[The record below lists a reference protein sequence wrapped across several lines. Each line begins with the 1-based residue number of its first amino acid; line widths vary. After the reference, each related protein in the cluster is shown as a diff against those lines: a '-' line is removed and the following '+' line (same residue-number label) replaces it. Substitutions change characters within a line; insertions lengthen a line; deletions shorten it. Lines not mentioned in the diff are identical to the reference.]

1 MLYLEKWS
9 QKYNLTSGNVFNR
22 LKYGKARAAASRAVV
37 LYDTCPSESNFILE
51 KWIACQTRALTQ
63 HYKMRIRIT
72 GFKYLFV
79 EEYLFAGPS
88 MQQQRAVDR
97 TMMRHLARHLE
108 LNLSQ
113 LIMVD
118 SLNESPNQVLQYL

>member
-1 MLYLEKWS
+1 MLYPEKWS

-51 KWIACQTRALTQ
+51 KWIARQTRALTQ